1 MIDPRYE
8 RLAELVLDH
17 SLELKPRQVLRIE
30 ADAVAAPLI
39 LPLQREAIR
48 RGAHAYTAIDLGG
61 LAELLVAQGS
71 EEQLAFV
78 SPIELREM
86 ETIDAAVSIWSE
98 PNTRSFS
105 RADTER
111 RQRQLAATRRPA
123 IRRRERISRGE
134 VRWCGT
140 LSPTDAHAQDA
151 GMSLE
156 DYEDFVFRACHVLDD
171 DPVGHWRQV
180 GEQLQARA
188 LELGSVRE
196 LRIVGE
202 DTDLTVVVEG
212 RTWQPACGLHNIPD
226 GEVYTSPVETGVNGT
241 IRFSFPA
248 VYGGREVDDARL
260 RFQDGRVVASEAA
273 AGGAYLQA
281 LLDMDDGSRGVGE
294 IAFGLNYEIDRFTRN
309 ILFDEK
315 IGGTMHLALGMGFE
329 DLGGRNRS
337 ALHFDLIC
345 DLRRDGEVYADGE
358 LIWRRGRFLG
368 EPSLVGDVEH
378 VG

>member
-17 SLELKPRQVLRIE
+17 SLELNAGQLLRIE
-30 ADAVAAPLI
+30 GESVAAPLI
-39 LPLQREAIR
+39 RPLHREAIK
-48 RGAHAYTAIDLGG
+48 RGAHAYTAIDLTG
-61 LAELLVAQGS
+61 LTELLVAHGS
-71 EEQLAFV
+71 DDQLSFV
-78 SPIELREM
+78 SPIERREM
-86 ETIDAAVSIWSE
+86 ERLDAEVTIWSE
-98 PNTRSFS
+98 SNTRSFS

-111 RQRQLAATRRPA
+111 RQRQLAAARQVA

-134 VRWCGT
+134 MRWCGT

-151 GMSLE
+151 GMSLD

-171 DPVGHWRQV
+171 DPVGHWRGV
-180 GEQLQARA
+180 GEQLRARVA
-188 LELGSVRE
+188 ELAAVRE

-202 DTDLTVVVEG
+202 DTDLTVTVEG
-212 RTWQPACGLHNIPD
+212 RMWQAACGLHNIPD
-226 GEVYTSPVETGVNGT
+226 GEVYTSPVETGVDGT
-241 IRFSFPA
+241 IRFAFPA

-260 RFQDGRVVASEAA
+260 RFEDGRVVAAEA
-273 AGGAYLQA
+273 AGGNAYLHA
-281 LLDMDDGSRGVGE
+281 LLAIDEGARGVGE

-329 DLGGRNRS
+329 DLGGQNRS
-337 ALHFDLIC
+337 ALHLDLIC
-345 DLRRDGEVYADGE
+345 DLRREGEVYADGE
-358 LIWRRGRFLG
+358 LVWRSGRFLH
-368 EPSLVGDVEH
+368 EPRPARDVEH